1 MISKLK
7 KEKEKIIKNLNFM
20 KNQKKMTR
28 DKINK
33 QFEKSSNFMLNVNEL
48 LNQSRPQ
55 KVKTRPTSFYK

>member
-1 MISKLK
+1 
-7 KEKEKIIKNLNFM
+7 
-20 KNQKKMTR
+20 MTR